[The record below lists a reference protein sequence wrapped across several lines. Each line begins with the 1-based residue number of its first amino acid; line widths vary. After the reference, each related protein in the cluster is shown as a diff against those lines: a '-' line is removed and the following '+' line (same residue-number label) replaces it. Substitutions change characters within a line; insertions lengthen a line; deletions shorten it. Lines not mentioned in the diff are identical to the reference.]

1 MSTQIHTDLFKRWIL
16 DPLVFIQTMII
27 DPYNKAMGGDV
38 KITTQQKGAIED
50 IRKLV
55 TAKLKKHN
63 KVRLNKVD
71 EALSLKFG
79 VSIMAGKGLG
89 KDALASW
96 VILWFMMCFPNCKIP
111 CTSVSADQLNKVLW
125 SELSKWLQNSPVR
138 EFLTLENQKLYFNQI
153 EDGGKRWFAY
163 PKTANPKASLEE
175 QVETLA
181 GVHEDFVMIVV
192 DEASG
197 ISNAVFDP
205 LEGTLTGAC
214 NFVLMIFNPT
224 RSKGYAI
231 DTHGKDSNY
240 WVPIRWNGEES
251 EIIDKK
257 VIERIKEKY
266 GVDSNPYRIRVLG
279 LPPLVDEQN
288 YFPAD
293 WIMDAVD
300 REITPRE
307 TDQIVKSLDCG
318 AGGDKSV
325 IITRKGGKVYD
336 IKRLSTPDSTVL
348 TNWALND
355 FLSEGADVLR
365 IDSIGIGWA
374 IYGNLSDK
382 LGGRVES
389 ADSRRRAD
397 NPDRY
402 FNKRA
407 EMYST
412 LRDKFEKGLISIPN
426 DIDLIDQL
434 SAIKAVYEGG
444 KTKII
449 EKGIIRKELG
459 HSPDEAD
466 TLAIS
471 YYYDDIMSTGHKM
484 KNIYCN
490 ADRVGL
496 GNTSANGWLGA

>member
-1 MSTQIHTDLFKRWIL
+1 VVDMAIDMQVDLFKRWIL

-27 DPYNKAMGGDV
+27 DPYNNVTGKGV
-38 KITTQQKGAIED
+38 KITTQQKEAIEG

-55 TAKLKKHN
+55 SAKLKKHN
-63 KVRLNKVD
+63 KKKLSKV
-71 EALSLKFG
+71 EEELSQKFG
-79 VSIMAGKGLG
+79 ISIMAGKGLG

-111 CTSVSADQLNKVLW
+111 CTSVSSDQLNKVLW
-125 SELSKWLQNSPVR
+125 SEISKWLHNSPIK
-138 EFLTLENQKLYFNQI
+138 EFLTLENQKLYFNQV
-153 EDGGKRWFAY
+153 EESLRGKRWFAF
-163 PKTANPKASLEE
+163 PKTANPKASVEE

-197 ISNAVFDP
+197 IPDAVFDP

-231 DTHGKDSNY
+231 DTHGKDSEY
-240 WVPIRWNGEES
+240 WLPIRWNGEDS
-251 EIIDKK
+251 EITDRK
-257 VIERIKEKY
+257 VIERIKDKY

-279 LPPLVDEQN
+279 LPPFVDEHT
-288 YFPAD
+288 YFPVD
-293 WIMDAVD
+293 WVMDAVD
-300 REITPRE
+300 REIIPRE

-336 IKRLSTPDSTVL
+336 IKRLSTPDSTIL

-355 FLSEGADVLR
+355 FLAEGADVLR
-365 IDSIGIGWA
+365 VDSIGIGWA
-374 IYGNLSDK
+374 VYGNLSDR
-382 LGGRVES
+382 LGSRVES
-389 ADSRRRAD
+389 ADSRRKAD
-397 NPDRY
+397 NPDKY

-407 EMYST
+407 EMYSI
-412 LRDKFEKGLISIPN
+412 LRDKFEKGVISIPN
-426 DIDLIDQL
+426 DSDLIDQL
-434 SAIKAVYEGG
+434 SAIKAVYDGG

-449 EKGIIRKELG
+449 EKGSIKKEL
-459 HSPDEAD
+459 
-466 TLAIS
+466 
-471 YYYDDIMSTGHKM
+471 
-484 KNIYCN
+484 
-490 ADRVGL
+490 DRDNV
-496 GNTSANGWLGA
+496 SV